1 MKKEKIMD
9 VIFTIIG
16 VIGFL
21 EFSFLRGLFTG
32 PIVMLICGITGVI
45 SFIYKMVKRAFSILG
60 SWSPCFICNDVYFG
74 YLKSVL
80 TLFPICSPRF

>member
-1 MKKEKIMD
+1 MKKEKIID

-32 PIVMLICGITGVI
+32 PIVMLICGITGLVA
-45 SFIYKMVKRAFSILG
+45 FIYKMVKKEYHLAILYLLL
-60 SWSPCFICNDVYFG
+60 FATIFFG
-74 YLKSVL
+74 YLN
-80 TLFPICSPRF
+80 IM

>member
-16 VIGFL
+16 GIGFL

-32 PIVMLICGITGVI
+32 VIMMLVCGVTGLIAFV
-45 SFIYKMVKRAFSILG
+45 YKMVKKEYHLAILYVLL
-60 SWSPCFICNDVYFG
+60 FATIFFG
-74 YLKSVL
+74 YLN
-80 TLFPICSPRF
+80 IM